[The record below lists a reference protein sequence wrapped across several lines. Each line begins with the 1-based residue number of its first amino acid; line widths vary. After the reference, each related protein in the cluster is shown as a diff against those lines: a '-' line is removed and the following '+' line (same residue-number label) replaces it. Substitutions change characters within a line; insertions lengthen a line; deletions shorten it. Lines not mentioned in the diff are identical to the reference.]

1 MIHYGKNFPR
11 SVAWTVW
18 IVGIFLLP
26 VVGAIGFTTEH
37 TALRI
42 ILLCAVILWLFVPV
56 IVAWVL
62 KGWYGMKRQRALR
75 EEHKARNPTE

>member
-1 MIHYGKNFPR
+1 MINYGKGFPR
-11 SVAWTVW
+11 GVAWTVW

-26 VVGAIGFTTEH
+26 AVGAIAFTTEN

-42 ILLCAVILWLFVPV
+42 ILLCTLIVWLFVPV

-75 EEHKARNPTE
+75 EGQKARNATE